1 MTLIA
6 VLWLLQA
13 AAPAAACT
21 QAGVAS
27 VAASELCQAEQ
38 SARAA
43 DGLPKGSAERT
54 RRLED
59 AAQHYRRAVDL
70 ASDVDGR
77 QRALDALA
85 DLYEAARLNR
95 PDLLEGVLR
104 EAIAVNPQRLAP
116 QFRLAKLQEDQGLI
130 DTAEDTL
137 LLARRQ
143 NPASEEPY
151 RMLAQFYARRVT
163 ALRQAAQVQTPPRA
177 NDQPGE
183 KDADGVYRVGGG
195 IESPARLDVPQF
207 PPEALAAGIQGAVQ
221 VEVVINEEGR
231 VAQARVTRSVPL
243 LDDAALNA
251 VREWRFKPTV
261 VNGQPAPVRT
271 TLMVNFT
278 LSK

>member
-1 MTLIA
+1 MAML
-6 VLWLLQA
+6 VLLQA
-13 AAPAAACT
+13 AAAPSPCT
-21 QAGVAS
+21 QTGAAS
-27 VAASELCQAEQ
+27 VGASDLCQAEQ
-38 SARAA
+38 AVRAA
-43 DGLPKGSAERT
+43 DGLPKGSVERL

-59 AAQHYRRAVDL
+59 AAQHYRRAADL
-70 ASDVDGR
+70 TSDVDGK

-85 DLYEAARLNR
+85 DLYDTARLSR
-95 PDLLEGVLR
+95 PDLLDGVLR
-104 EAIAVNPQRLAP
+104 EAIALNPQRFAP

-137 LLARRQ
+137 LFVRRQ
-143 NPASEEPY
+143 NPTSEEPY

-163 ALRQAAQVQTPPRA
+163 ALRQAAQARMPPKA

-207 PPEALAAGIQGAVQ
+207 PAEAMAAGVQGVVQ

-231 VAQARVTRSVPL
+231 VAQATVTRSVPL

-251 VREWRFKPTV
+251 VREWRFKPPL
-261 VNGQPAPVRT
+261 VNGQPASVRT
-271 TLMVNFT
+271 TLMVNFS

>member
-1 MTLIA
+1 MMLMA
-6 VLWLLQA
+6 GLLLLQA
-13 AAPAAACT
+13 AAASSGCT
-21 QAGVAS
+21 QTGVAS
-27 VAASELCQAEQ
+27 VGVSELCQAEQ
-38 SARAA
+38 AVRVA
-43 DGLPKGSAERT
+43 DGLPKGSAERV

-70 ASDVDGR
+70 ASDLDGK

-85 DLYEAARLNR
+85 DLYEPARLNR
-95 PDLLEGVLR
+95 PDLLDGVLR
-104 EAIAVNPQRLAP
+104 EAIAVNPPRLAP
-116 QFRLAKLQEDQGLI
+116 QFRLAKLQEDTGLI

-163 ALRQAAQVQTPPRA
+163 ALRQAAQAQAPPKA

-183 KDADGVYRVGGG
+183 RDTDGVYRVGGG
-195 IESPARLDVPQF
+195 IDSPARLDVPQF
-207 PPEALAAGIQGAVQ
+207 PPDAMAAGIQGVVQ

-251 VREWRFKPTV
+251 VKEWRFKPTL

-271 TLMVNFT
+271 TLMVNFS